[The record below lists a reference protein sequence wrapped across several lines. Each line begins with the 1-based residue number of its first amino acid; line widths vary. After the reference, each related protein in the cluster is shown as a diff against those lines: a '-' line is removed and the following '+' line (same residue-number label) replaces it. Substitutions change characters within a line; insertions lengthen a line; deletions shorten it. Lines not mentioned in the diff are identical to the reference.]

1 MTPPE
6 ERPPSIAGEL
16 LVPALM
22 AAFLLAYW
30 WQTAP
35 LSWEAQAFPA
45 ALSAVLVGLL
55 ALQGVALLRR
65 GRAGEHLVRR
75 PELSAAAAQRLALL
89 VLAVALLAF
98 WRDLGGA
105 LVIFFFT
112 LVAMLVL
119 GERRPLMLAL
129 LPLAF
134 SGVLTFLFK
143 VVLRVRFPDGL
154 LGLF

>member
-16 LVPALM
+16 LVPAMM

-30 WQTAP
+30 WQAAA

-45 ALSAVLVGLL
+45 ALTAALVGLL
-55 ALQGVALLRR
+55 AMQGIALLRR
-65 GRAGEHLVRR
+65 GRAGDPLARR
-75 PELSAAAAQRLALL
+75 PEFSTAASQRLALL

-98 WRDLGGA
+98 WRELGGA
-105 LVIFFFT
+105 LVILLFT

-119 GERRPLMLAL
+119 GERRPLMLAS

-134 SGVLTFLFK
+134 SGALTFLFK